1 MLLVDTNIVGHML
14 LEGPLAASARALY
27 ARDPDWRTEPL
38 LFVELTNVLVTAMR
52 VQQLPL
58 ARAQEALDAAHAML
72 ADSLTD
78 TADADVLLLAQ
89 RHGVSGYDARFLCAA
104 SELRTRLVTE
114 DAALRRKA
122 PALTQ
127 SLADALAAPMAN

>member
-72 ADSLTD
+72 ADSLT
-78 TADADVLLLAQ
+78 TPPTPTSCCSHNATV
-89 RHGVSGYDARFLCAA
+89 
-104 SELRTRLVTE
+104 
-114 DAALRRKA
+114 
-122 PALTQ
+122 
-127 SLADALAAPMAN
+127 